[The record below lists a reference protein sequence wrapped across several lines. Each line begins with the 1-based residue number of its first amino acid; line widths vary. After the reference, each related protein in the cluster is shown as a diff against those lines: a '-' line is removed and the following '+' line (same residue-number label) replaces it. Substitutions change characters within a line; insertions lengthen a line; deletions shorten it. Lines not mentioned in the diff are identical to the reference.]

1 MNKSISTSAASAT
14 RWTLAAGACA
24 FALAACMAPFAQAH
38 AATASTAVTIAA
50 DDERISI
57 TAPLRVDMVVSADG
71 TFIAPN
77 ASDTRIENKS
87 IFGVHVSNIEILPA
101 EGHSIVTENEFAN
114 AQETNSLWMS
124 IAPNGKTPIQAG
136 EHLGK
141 KAPSTPADWNMTKA
155 GGSSPNIELEFAGAM
170 KNIENPTTTAAKAY
184 DITWTFA
191 VGNK

>member
-101 EGHSIVTENEFAN
+101 EGHSIVTEN
-114 AQETNSLWMS
+114 Q
-124 IAPNGKTPIQAG
+124 
-136 EHLGK
+136 
-141 KAPSTPADWNMTKA
+141 
-155 GGSSPNIELEFAGAM
+155 
-170 KNIENPTTTAAKAY
+170 
-184 DITWTFA
+184 FA
-191 VGNK
+191 VDEHRTQRQNPHPGRRASGEEGPLHTGRLEHDQSRRVIPQH